1 MTKLI
6 VNILACMIAYQ
17 ILWWVGVA
25 VAVIGLTAV
34 ELLSCTKLYKKLQ
47 YMVVGD

>member
-1 MTKLI
+1 MTKLML
-6 VNILACMIAYQ
+6 NILICMIAYQ

-25 VAVIGLTAV
+25 IAVIGLTAV
-34 ELLSCTKLYKKLQ
+34 ELLSHTKLYKKLQ

>member
-1 MTKLI
+1 MTKLML
-6 VNILACMIAYQ
+6 NIAICVIAYQ